1 MYVIQAFIP
10 TLFMVCYVGSIFGMF
25 EPKLC
30 FVLHFHWII
39 IKPAVDALPLPKSVL
54 QISVT
59 ADRVLLLPATSTQ
72 HVQSFI
78 LKLALLSQILTC
90 SPFPFKARVI

>member
-1 MYVIQAFIP
+1 MYKIGAFIP
-10 TLFMVCYVGSIFGMF
+10 TLFMACYFVSIFGMF

-39 IKPAVDALPLPKSVL
+39 VKPAVDALPLHLSVL

-59 ADRVLLLPATSTQ
+59 ADRIMLLPTTSIQ
-72 HVQSFI
+72 HVRSFV
-78 LKLALLSQILTC
+78 LKLAVPYQILTC
-90 SPFPFKARVI
+90 PLFPFKARGI